1 MKEYIVQLRNTK
13 TSSNNKIGSKAAN
26 LIRLCSMDMEVPD
39 AFFVTSEMQ
48 YEFFQRNDILK
59 LIQSES
65 TKLGSQDVSLSL
77 TSAKRIRDA
86 VIQGVFSK
94 EELNLIDNAL
104 VQLVGDN
111 PHQTL
116 AVRSSG
122 SMEDGVKN
130 SWAGQFDSFL
140 DINPQDVPDYIKHCW
155 ASLFGA
161 RAIRY
166 GVNIG
171 ESGDLLPFAVIVQ
184 LMITGEC
191 SGIAFSANPINGKT
205 ENVLIE
211 AVKGSGEKAVG
222 GKETPYS
229 VVIDKKDKLVLQ
241 RKFGSQGKVELLSP
255 NLLKKLVI
263 EIIKIEE
270 LFSIPV
276 DVEWTI
282 RDSQIY
288 ILQVRPITS
297 LVVASPVKKCCS
309 VPDIMDYELTFKVM
323 GLNVLFADVLSH
335 GFGYLHPLFICNKN
349 EFWQYFTKERM
360 EYAARYGYKWLS
372 APTGFIDYQQKFEF
386 FHSKSIVRLENILEN
401 ELTPKSAQDFFSI
414 LYEYF
419 VFYSK
424 MDFQFTNLTFL
435 YVDENPIISENLNR
449 LSAFKDIARNWINH
463 ISINDTCLFNK
474 LLFLISH
481 KFNVTYSD
489 LQLYEIHEIIDLF
502 DGKMVIPAEINLR
515 SKCAVIINDG
525 LSIRY
530 IFGKQAIMFI
540 HNVEKIRSN
549 QENAKIVGQVANR
562 GKDRYV
568 TGTACLI
575 NVDYTCL
582 QEMEK
587 AITQMKEGQ
596 ILVSEFTA
604 PELMLACSK
613 ARAIVT
619 DMGGMLSHAAIIS
632 REFKI
637 PCVVGTEHA
646 SRSLVNGDQIRID
659 LDLGI
664 IEKL

>member
-1 MKEYIVQLRNTK
+1 MNEYIIQLRDK
-13 TSSNNKIGSKAAN
+13 KASSNDKIGSKASN
-26 LIRLCSMDMEVPD
+26 LVKLVSMDIEVPD
-39 AFFVTSEMQ
+39 AFFVTSKMQ
-48 YEFFQRNDILK
+48 YDFFLRNKILK

-65 TKLGSQDVSLSL
+65 KKLCSQEFSVSLVA
-77 TSAKRIRDA
+77 AKRIRDA
-86 VIQGVFSK
+86 VMQGSFSND
-94 EELNLIDNAL
+94 ELNLIDNAV
-104 VQLVGDN
+104 VQLVGDQN
-111 PHQTL
+111 NRNL

-122 SMEDGVKN
+122 SMEDGVTN

-140 DINPQDVPDYIKHCW
+140 DVNPHDVPNYIKQCW

-161 RAIRY
+161 RAVRY
-166 GVNIG
+166 GVNVLENEDIR
-171 ESGDLLPFAVIVQ
+171 PFAVIVQ

-191 SGIAFSANPINGKT
+191 SGIAFSANPLNGKT
-205 ENVLIE
+205 EHVLVE

-222 GKETPYS
+222 GQETPYS
-229 VVIDKKDKLVLQ
+229 VILDKKEKLVLQ

-255 NLLKKLVI
+255 NLLKNLVV

-270 LFSIPV
+270 IFSIPV

-282 RDSQIY
+282 RDSKIY

-297 LVVASPVKKCCS
+297 FAVASPLKKGCS
-309 VPDIMDYELTFKVM
+309 LPDIMNYELTFKVM
-323 GLNVLFADVLSH
+323 GLNVLFADLLSH

-360 EYAARYGYKWLS
+360 EYAAKYGYKWLS
-372 APTGFIDYQQKFEF
+372 SPTGFIDYQQKFEI
-386 FHSKSIVRLENILEN
+386 FHGKSIVRLENILKN
-401 ELTPKSAQDFFSI
+401 ELASKSVQDFFSI

-435 YVDENPIISENLNR
+435 YADENPIISENLNK
-449 LSAFKDIARNWINH
+449 LSAFKDIARNWINN
-463 ISINDTCLFNK
+463 ISINDECLFNK
-474 LLFLISH
+474 LLFQISH
-481 KFNVTYSD
+481 KFDVTCDD
-489 LQLYEIHEIIDLF
+489 LQLYKIHEIIELF
-502 DGKMVIPAEINLR
+502 DKKMVIPAEIKLR
-515 SKCAVIINDG
+515 SKGAVIINDG
-525 LSIRY
+525 LTIRY
-530 IFGKQAIMFI
+530 IFGQQATMFI
-540 HNVEKIRSN
+540 HNVEKIRSI
-549 QENAKIVGQVANR
+549 QEHAKIVGQVANR
-562 GKDRYV
+562 GEDRYV
-568 TGTACLI
+568 IGTACLI

-587 AITQMKEGQ
+587 AIAQMKDGQ